1 MNHYHTVKTTP
12 IIQIKNLHVTFDQL
26 NVIQDVSID
35 FYLRDQVALI
45 GANGAGKTTLLRII
59 LGLIKPESGMIQ
71 TKSNLSIGYLPQVLT
86 LGDRLFPMTVNEVI
100 AQGLIAKKK
109 FPRWTNKEDKQ
120 KIDSS
125 LKQFS
130 IQDLANKTFG
140 LLSLGQKQMVLFARM
155 MVQEPDIVFLDEPTS
170 SLDVNRK
177 DSIYDILD
185 NLKKKRV
192 PYVIITHDLPSF
204 SSHIQRVIY
213 LEHKVLFDGSYDA
226 FCENKTFSPFIHTH
240 AHGDHHDH

>member
-12 IIQIKNLHVTFDQL
+12 IISIKNLNVKFDQL
-26 NVIQDVSID
+26 NVIQDASIN
-35 FYLRDQVALI
+35 FYLRDQVALV

-59 LGLIKPESGMIQ
+59 LGLIKPESGIIH
-71 TKSNLSIGYLPQVLT
+71 TKPNLSIGYLPQVLT

-100 AQGLIAKKK
+100 NQGLIAKKK
-109 FPRWTNKEDKQ
+109 FPRWMNKQDGKN
-120 KIDSS
+120 IDLA

-130 IQDLANKTFG
+130 IEHLANQTFG
-140 LLSLGQKQMVLFARM
+140 LLSLGQKQMILFARM

-177 DSIYDILD
+177 DSLYDILA

-204 SSHIQRVIY
+204 SNHIQRVIY
-213 LEHKVLFDGSYDA
+213 LEHKVLFDGSYAA
-226 FCENKTFSPFIHTH
+226 FCENKIFSPFIHTH
-240 AHGDHHDH
+240 SHGDHHDH